1 MIDWEAA
8 RAFTQ
13 EACAEI
19 FDYTPL
25 RIQPR
30 TGGVSVNHKTADDPD
45 RVAFDFLGTIDLEPP
60 ADRMPRHL
68 PGDPG
73 VKNGTVA
80 YDAVLTA
87 LTTEWP
93 YQPKRGDLVIEIA
106 AGGVTWRIEASEK
119 DGSARPAWYL
129 VRNK

>member
-1 MIDWEAA
+1 MSW
-8 RAFTQ
+8 
-13 EACAEI
+13 AEDLAPADLAVAEY
-19 FDYTPL
+19 FDNTPL
-25 RIQPR
+25 RLQPR
-30 TGGVSVNHKTADDPD
+30 AGGVSVNHKTADDPD

-68 PGDPG
+68 PADQG
-73 VKNGTVA
+73 VKNGTVS
-80 YDAVLTA
+80 YDAVMTA
-87 LTTEWP
+87 LTVAWP
-93 YQPKRGDLVIEIA
+93 YQPKRGDLVIETA

>member
-1 MIDWEAA
+1 MVDWEAA

-13 EACAEI
+13 EVCAEI

-25 RIQPR
+25 RLQPR
-30 TGGVSVNHKTADDPD
+30 AGGVSVNHKTADDPD
-45 RVAFDFLGTIDLEPP
+45 RLPFDFLGTIDLEPP
-60 ADRMPRHL
+60 ADRIPRHL
-68 PGDPG
+68 PADPG

-80 YDAVLTA
+80 YDAVLSA
-87 LTTEWP
+87 LTTGWP
-93 YQPKRGDLVIEIA
+93 YQPRRGDLVIETA